1 MCEIGAPKM
10 PAPATVKL
18 HTMQSML
25 EESSRTMRARA
36 ITFVRW
42 ILRRSN
48 MIISDRSIRLIG
60 KVSHGLNPIEYKRG
74 QDRMTLATKL
84 AGIWAC
90 RSVFRVTC
98 DRDIDLVIIRIVI
111 THRSPPRFACMGDFS
126 KTALRFQ

>member
-1 MCEIGAPKM
+1 MSEIGAPKM

-18 HTMQSML
+18 HTIQSML

-74 QDRMTLATKL
+74 QARMTLATKL

-90 RSVFRVTC
+90 PNKADGTDAAKGQRMDTLTN
-98 DRDIDLVIIRIVI
+98 DRC
-111 THRSPPRFACMGDFS
+111 SA
-126 KTALRFQ
+126 